1 MDSTQRI
8 PHGKTCSAL
17 LACTA
22 LLLSLAPRTHAATL
36 KIVNFDEDLAMV
48 YVNGAVATNGASF
61 AVDGNVTL
69 ALGDFQNDYYFAFA
83 PASQTDRTLALESW
97 GGLPDGVD
105 ATANPVTFTPA
116 GDLTVTVNVDC
127 KGHVWH
133 AIGTTA
139 ISNALWTSS
148 ANTFTASTRSLQ
160 VSGIVASRVPD
171 GYTGEA
177 VMDWATRVRVDGVN
191 YTVTAFRA
199 DSQPFAKARA
209 TAFRVP
215 RRLGSINS
223 QNFSRSANSV
233 TNAIGLPDTGVVEL
247 KMYAFMA
254 GSSFFGKFQ
263 GPITNYLPRGL
274 KIIGGAA
281 FSGQTELTGPVVLP
295 CATTIKNAFINC
307 SGLTELLCE
316 SPNLTVIAANAFQNT
331 TALKKVTLASPVLSD
346 VAVDAFNKPITNLT
360 WRSAP
365 PASQTPVDNLLTP
378 VAAAD
383 GAHALH
389 VYLPLCT
396 EGWWAWV
403 TPPTEAE
410 LAAGPPDGCV
420 GVYVTKSGAR
430 KGWIIPTDDI
440 DASLLVTDQNGVDA
454 ADYEIFPGLVAGDTV
469 TLSRAG
475 YTSCEL
481 QRFNCATGLWTSI
494 RTVEGSSFEYSHDG
508 HLTRAIWKVD
518 GVRLDAGVA
527 CYGGSVTISG
537 DAPIT
542 GDIYARN
549 AVVTL
554 TATPRTEH
562 PTSHFVRW
570 DGLEGDAA
578 LSPIV
583 QLTLAGATTAKAVF
597 APDEWFYDASTKL
610 ITDGEYTSSA
620 AVTLDRTAKT
630 VSVPFCS
637 GGKDNTLLL
646 DFSLP
651 VLVEDDPD
659 ADYAITAYKA
669 TYDNRTRR
677 IRIGPSFSSFA
688 TSAFDGNTVL
698 ESFEGLGSSS
708 VTQIPGYF
716 LRMGG
721 AAAPITQVNCE
732 ANEFVPANVKAIA
745 RYGFHTSYNLV
756 GTLTL
761 AKLDGFDVLGQPGGQ
776 IFTPAQTSGI
786 TNLVLSCETLSTLAG
801 NVFGT
806 VFPSLEELTI
816 GSTNLTACYAGQ
828 FQQCAR
834 VIRRVR
840 FLAHAPAATAL
851 DNLLTPYRG
860 YTLGMAVYAD
870 RTTSGSDP
878 LQIHC
883 SKHAPGWRDLAA
895 PVDRSSDE
903 WLARPAGTWGVYQT
917 AAGKRFYLVQRDS
930 KYDKNLQTV
939 IFLQ

>member
-1 MDSTQRI
+1 MDSTRRI
-8 PHGKTCSAL
+8 PHGKTCAAL

-22 LLLSLAPRTHAATL
+22 LLLFPAPRAHAATL
-36 KIVNFDEDLAMV
+36 RVVNFDEDLATV

-83 PASQTDRTLALESW
+83 PATQTDRALALESW
-97 GGLPDGVD
+97 GGVPAGAD
-105 ATANPVTFTPA
+105 ATANPLTFAPD

-133 AIGTTA
+133 AVGTTA

-148 ANTFTASTRSLQ
+148 ANNFAASTRSLQ
-160 VSGIVASRVPD
+160 VSNLQACRVPE

-177 VMDWATRVRVDGVN
+177 VMDWATRVRYNGVN

-199 DSQPFAKARA
+199 DSQPFVNARA

-223 QNFSRSANSV
+223 QNFGRSANSV
-233 TNAIGLPDTGVVEL
+233 TNAIGLPDTGVVEF
-247 KMYAFMA
+247 KSYALMA
-254 GSSFFGKFQ
+254 GSYFGKFQ

-274 KIIGGAA
+274 QIVGGAS
-281 FSGQTELTGPVVLP
+281 FSGQTDLTGPVVLP
-295 CATTIKNAFINC
+295 RATIIRNAFINC

-316 SPNLTVIAANAFQNT
+316 SPDLTTMAANAFQNAK
-331 TALKKVTLASPVLSD
+331 ALKKVTLASPVLSD
-346 VAVDAFNKPITNLT
+346 VAVNTFNNAITNLT

-365 PASQTPVDNLLTP
+365 PASQTPVDNMLTP
-378 VAAAD
+378 VATAD
-383 GAHALH
+383 GAHTLH

-403 TPPTEAE
+403 TPPTETE
-410 LAAGPPDGCV
+410 IAAGPPNGCV
-420 GVYVTKSGAR
+420 GVYVTESGAR

-440 DASLLVTDQNGVDA
+440 DASLLVTDQTGVDA
-454 ADYEIFPGLVAGDTV
+454 ADYEIFSGLASGDTIA
-469 TLSRAG
+469 LSRAG

-481 QRFNCATGLWTSI
+481 QRFNRATGLWTTL
-494 RTVEGSSFEYSHDG
+494 RTVEASSFEYSHDG

-518 GVRLDAGVA
+518 GVQLDAGVA

-542 GDIYARN
+542 DDIYARN

-570 DGLEGDAA
+570 NGLEGNAA
-578 LSPIV
+578 LSSTV
-583 QLTLAGATTAKAVF
+583 QLTLTEATTAQAVF
-597 APDEWFYDASTKL
+597 APDEWLYDPSTKL

-637 GGKDNTLLL
+637 GGQDNTLLL

-677 IRIGPSFSSFA
+677 IRIGPGFSSFA
-688 TSAFDGNTVL
+688 TSAFSGNTVL
-698 ESFEGLGSSS
+698 ESFEGLGASS

-716 LRMGG
+716 LYMGG

-732 ANEFVPANVKAIA
+732 ANDFVPANVQAIA

-761 AKLDGFDVLGQPGGQ
+761 AKLNGFEVLGQPAGQ
-776 IFTPAQTSGI
+776 IFTAAQTSGI

-801 NVFGT
+801 NVFAT

-816 GSTNLTACYAGQ
+816 GSTNLTACYSGQ

-851 DNLLTPYRG
+851 DNLLMPYRG
-860 YTLGMAVYAD
+860 YTSGMAVYAD

-878 LQIHC
+878 LTIHC
-883 SKHAPGWRDLAA
+883 SKNAPGWRALKAE
-895 PVDRSSDE
+895 VDRNSDE
-903 WLARPAGTWGVYQT
+903 WLGRPEGTWGIYET
-917 AAGKRFYLVQRDS
+917 AAGKRFYLVQQNS
-930 KYDKNLQTV
+930 VYDKNPATKL
-939 IFLQ
+939 LLR